1 MAVVGIKSV
10 LLLLDPIPK
19 LFFGDSGWFI
29 VIAVLG
35 FLPHDRSSAYGY
47 VLRLAT
53 CWADTLTPLLVLQ
66 TAASAACTLLLVW
79 ALRKYLHVA
88 PSLAFVVGILCAL
101 EPLQLLYER
110 YVMAEAVSLFVFAL
124 YLLAI

>member
-1 MAVVGIKSV
+1 MTTASPRHGWWGLLLAVVGIKSV

-19 LFFGDSGWFI
+19 LFFGDSGSFI

-35 FLPHDRSSAYGY
+35 LLPHDRSAAYGY

-53 CWADTLTPLLVLQ
+53 FWADTLAPLLVLQ
-66 TAASAACTLLLVW
+66 TAASAACALLLVW

-88 PSLAFVVGILCAL
+88 PYARFCCRHFVCA
-101 EPLQLLYER
+101 
-110 YVMAEAVSLFVFAL
+110 
-124 YLLAI
+124 